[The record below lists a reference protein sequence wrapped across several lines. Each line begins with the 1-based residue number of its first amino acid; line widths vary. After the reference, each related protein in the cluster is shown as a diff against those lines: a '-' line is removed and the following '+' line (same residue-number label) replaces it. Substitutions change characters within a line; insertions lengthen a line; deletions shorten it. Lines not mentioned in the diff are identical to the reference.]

1 VGLGLAAVEAVA
13 VEREFW
19 DGRRVLVTGHTGFKG
34 SWLALWLESMG
45 ARVTGFSRSVPSTP
59 SLFELARA
67 GEGIEQVEGDVA
79 DADAVARAFATCEPE
94 VVLHLA
100 AQPIVRRS
108 YREPAETFAANVTG
122 TVNVLDAA
130 RAGGSVRAV
139 VVVTSDKCY
148 ENRGLERGYREDEPL
163 GGSDPYSASKA
174 CQELVAHAYRRSFD
188 MPVATGRAGNV
199 IGGGDFAEDRLVPD
213 VVRAALAGEPVT
225 VRNPAATRPWQHVL
239 EPLSGYLALAER
251 VASGGEYPP
260 ALNFGPR
267 DEDAR
272 PVGWIVERL
281 AELWPDGIEH
291 VPSAEEAPPAEAN
304 VLMLDSSLAASAL
317 GWTPAWDLGRGL
329 EAVVEWFVAYRD
341 GGDMR
346 QVTLDQIG
354 AHQAAQCAA

>member
-1 VGLGLAAVEAVA
+1 
-13 VEREFW
+13 
-19 DGRRVLVTGHTGFKG
+19 
-34 SWLALWLESMG
+34 
-45 ARVTGFSRSVPSTP
+45 
-59 SLFELARA
+59 
-67 GEGIEQVEGDVA
+67 VA
-79 DADAVARAFATCEPE
+79 DARAVASAVDACDPE

-122 TVNVLDAA
+122 TVNVLDAV
-130 RAGGSVRAV
+130 RGRDTVRAV

-148 ENRGLERGYREDEPL
+148 DNRGLERGYREDEPL
-163 GGSDPYSASKA
+163 GGADPYSASKA
-174 CQELVAHAYRRSFD
+174 CQELVAHAYRRSFS

-213 VVRAALAGEPVT
+213 VLRAALAGEPVT

-251 VASGGEYPP
+251 VAAGDGFPP

-267 DEDAR
+267 DEDSR
-272 PVGWIVERL
+272 PVGWIVDRL
-281 AELWPDGIEH
+281 AELWPDAIEQ
-291 VPSAEEAPPAEAN
+291 VPSEEEAPPPEAS
-304 VLMLDSSLAASAL
+304 VLMLDSSLAGSEL

-341 GGDMR
+341 GADMR
-346 QVTLDQIG
+346 QVTLGQIE
-354 AHQAAQCAA
+354 AHQAAQCAS

>member
-1 VGLGLAAVEAVA
+1 
-13 VEREFW
+13 
-19 DGRRVLVTGHTGFKG
+19 VLLTGHTGFKG
-34 SWLALWLESMG
+34 GWLALWLESMG
-45 ARVTGFSRSVPSTP
+45 ARVTGFSRSVPSSP
-59 SLFELARA
+59 SLFELARV
-67 GEGIEQVEGDVA
+67 GDGVEQVVGDVA
-79 DADAVARAFATCEPE
+79 DAEAVAAAVRTSDPE

-122 TVNVLDAA
+122 TVNVLDAV
-130 RAGGSVRAV
+130 RDSDSVRAV

-148 ENRGLERGYREDEPL
+148 ENRGLDRGYREDEPL
-163 GGSDPYSASKA
+163 GGADPYSASKA
-174 CQELVAHAYRRSFD
+174 CQELVAHAYRRSFE

-213 VVRAALAGEPVT
+213 ALRAALAGERVS

-251 VASGGEYPP
+251 VAAAGTAGTDGFPP

-272 PVGWIVERL
+272 PVGWIVDRL
-281 AELWPDGIEH
+281 GELWPGGIERA
-291 VPSAEEAPPAEAN
+291 PSDEQAPPPEAN

-341 GGDMR
+341 GADMR
-346 QVTLDQIG
+346 QVTLGQIE
-354 AHQAAQCAA
+354 AHQAAQCAS

>member
-1 VGLGLAAVEAVA
+1 
-13 VEREFW
+13 
-19 DGRRVLVTGHTGFKG
+19 
-34 SWLALWLESMG
+34 M
-45 ARVTGFSRSVPSTP
+45 
-59 SLFELARA
+59 
-67 GEGIEQVEGDVA
+67 
-79 DADAVARAFATCEPE
+79 
-94 VVLHLA
+94 HLA

-122 TVNVLDAA
+122 TVNVLDAV
-130 RAGGSVRAV
+130 RAAGSVDAV

-148 ENRGLERGYREDEPL
+148 ENRDLERGYREDEPL
-163 GGSDPYSASKA
+163 GGRDPYSASKA
-174 CQELVAHAYRRSFD
+174 CQELVAHAYRRSFE
-188 MPVATGRAGNV
+188 MPVATARAGNV

-213 VVRAALAGEPVT
+213 VLRAALAGEPVT

-251 VASGGEYPP
+251 VASGGAFPP

-281 AELWPDGIEH
+281 AALWPDGVEQL
-291 VPSAEEAPPAEAN
+291 PSHEEAPPPEAS
-304 VLMLDSSLAASAL
+304 VLMLDSSLAASEL
-317 GWTPAWDLGRGL
+317 GWAPAWDLGRGL

-341 GGDMR
+341 GADMR

-354 AHQAAQCAA
+354 AHQAVRCAS

>member
-1 VGLGLAAVEAVA
+1 
-13 VEREFW
+13 
-19 DGRRVLVTGHTGFKG
+19 VLLTGHTGFKG
-34 SWLALWLESMG
+34 GWLALWLESMG
-45 ARVTGFSRSVPSTP
+45 ARVTGFSRSVPSSP
-59 SLFELARA
+59 SLFELARV
-67 GEGIEQVEGDVA
+67 GEAVEQVEGDVA
-79 DADAVARAFATCEPE
+79 DAAAVARVVDACDPE

-122 TVNVLDAA
+122 TVNVLDAV
-130 RAGGSVRAV
+130 RGRDSVRAV
-139 VVVTSDKCY
+139 LVVTSDKCY
-148 ENRGLERGYREDEPL
+148 DNRGLDRGYREDEPL
-163 GGSDPYSASKA
+163 GGADPYSASKA
-174 CQELVAHAYRRSFD
+174 CQELVAHAYRRSFA

-213 VVRAALAGEPVT
+213 ALRAALAGEPVS

-251 VASGGEYPP
+251 VAAASAADAAAGAARAAAPDGFPP

-281 AELWPDGIEH
+281 AELWPGGIEQA
-291 VPSAEEAPPAEAN
+291 PADEEAPPPEAN
-304 VLMLDSSLAASAL
+304 VLMLDSSLAASTL

-341 GGDMR
+341 GADMR
-346 QVTLDQIG
+346 QVTLGQIE
-354 AHQAAQCAA
+354 AHQAAQCAS

>member
-1 VGLGLAAVEAVA
+1 VA
-13 VEREFW
+13 VERSFW
-19 DGRRVLVTGHTGFKG
+19 EGRRVLVTGHTGFKG

-45 ARVTGFSRSVPSTP
+45 ARVTGFSRSVPSSP
-59 SLFELARA
+59 SLFELARV
-67 GEGIEQVEGDVA
+67 GDGVEQVEGDVA
-79 DADAVARAFATCEPE
+79 DARAIASAVDACDPE

-130 RAGGSVRAV
+130 RAASSVVAV

-163 GGSDPYSASKA
+163 GGADPYSASKA
-174 CQELVAHAYRRSFD
+174 CQELVAHAYRRSFG

-213 VVRAALAGEPVT
+213 VLRAALAGEPVS

-251 VASGGEYPP
+251 VATDPEAAPR
-260 ALNFGPR
+260 AVNFGPR
-267 DEDAR
+267 DEDSR

-281 AELWPDGIEH
+281 AELWPDGIEQ
-291 VPSAEEAPPAEAN
+291 VPSDEEAPPPEAS
-304 VLMLDSSLAASAL
+304 VLMLDSSLAASEL

-329 EAVVEWFVAYRD
+329 EAVVEWFVAFRD
-341 GGDMR
+341 GADVR
-346 QVTLDQIG
+346 QVTLGQIES
-354 AHQAAQCAA
+354 HQAAQCAS